1 VFVLLL
7 LFCSGAT
14 ALTDEGVWSKY
25 LSLMFGSTVQAQ
37 TVVRAVFLGGR
48 ALGNR
53 IFGAR
58 ADRSSKP
65 LAVCGGIERLYL
77 GRILERELPRTDA
90 TKP

>member
-1 VFVLLL
+1 MFVLLL

-14 ALTDEGVWSKY
+14 ALICEGVWSKY

-37 TVVRAVFLGGR
+37 TVVRAVFLGGL

-77 GRILERELPRTDA
+77 GRILEWELPRTDA